1 VGELRGGAA
10 IKFERA
16 VDVPGGGVVLALPA
30 LLQNGLLAHS
40 RKFFSMPESFYR
52 LESIFLL
59 LAFMALARIRS
70 LEALRYQPPGEWGKL
85 MGLDRIPEV
94 RTLREKI
101 SALCS
106 KNGQAA
112 VWSGTLAK
120 QWMGEQS
127 SESAGVFY
135 ADGHVRVYHGKLT
148 KLPRR
153 YIAREKLC
161 QRGTTDYWIN
171 AMDGQPFFVVT
182 HPVDP
187 GMISVLREK
196 IVPRLELEAPGQPD
210 AAALESDPLS
220 SRFTLVFDREG
231 YSPTFFAEMKKKRI
245 AILSYHK
252 FPGDPWPETEF
263 RTHKVTLVHGQEV
276 EMELAERGTC
286 LSNGLWVREIRRRT
300 ANGTQSS
307 IICTDYRGDIMRMAA
322 CMFARWCQENFF
334 RYSRQHFGLDQ
345 LAEYGCEPIP
355 DTTRVVNPRWRA
367 LDAQVRHHNGKRIRE
382 LANFGALD
390 LPEDPKPADI
400 AKWEYAKAALQ
411 AAIQERDTFIEA
423 LKAQRK
429 AVGKHIEIGNL
440 PPEDRFLALSSERK
454 HFVDTIKMISYRAET
469 AMVSLA
475 REHMKREDD
484 ARSLMRQLYTSA
496 ADLEPNSEDGTLT
509 VRLHRLT
516 AQVHDAVIIHL
527 CEELT
532 ATETIFPGTELRLIF
547 QFVGSS

>member
-1 VGELRGGAA
+1 MLRGGAP

-16 VDVPGGGVVLALPA
+16 IDVPGGGVLLALPA

-70 LEALRYQPPGEWGKL
+70 IEALRYQPPGEWGKF

-101 SALCS
+101 GDLCS
-106 KNGQAA
+106 ENGQAA
-112 VWSGTLAK
+112 AWSGTLAK
-120 QWMGEQS
+120 EWMEAQP

-182 HPVDP
+182 RPVDP
-187 GMISVLREK
+187 GMISVLRDE
-196 IVPRLELEAPGQPD
+196 IVPRLEREAPGQPD
-210 AAALESDPLS
+210 AAALKADPRS

-231 YSPTFFAEMKKKRI
+231 YSPAFFAEMKKKRI

-252 FPGDPWPETEF
+252 FPGDPWPEAEF
-263 RTHKVTLVHGQEV
+263 RTHKVTLIQGQEV
-276 EMELAERGTC
+276 AMELAERGTC

-300 ANGTQSS
+300 PSGKQSS
-307 IICTDYRGDIMRMAA
+307 IICTDYQGDLVRMAA

-334 RYSRQHFGLDQ
+334 RYSRQHFGLDR
-345 LAEYGCEPIP
+345 LAEYGCEPLP
-355 DTTRVVNPRWRA
+355 DTTRVVNPRWRV
-367 LDAQVRHHNGKRIRE
+367 LDALVRHHNGKRIRE

-390 LPEDPKPADI
+390 LSEDPKPAEI
-400 AKWEYAKAALQ
+400 AKWEFAKAALQ
-411 AAIQERDTFIEA
+411 AAIEERSTIIA
-423 LKAQRK
+423 TLKAERK

-440 PPEDRFLALSSERK
+440 PPEDRFLALYSERK
-454 HFVDTIKMISYRAET
+454 HFVDTIKMIAYRAET
-469 AMVSLA
+469 AMASLA
-475 REHMKREDD
+475 CEHMKRKDD
-484 ARSLMRQLYTSA
+484 ARSLMRQLYGCA
-496 ADLEPNSEDGTLT
+496 ADLEPDSEAGTLT

-516 AQVHDAVIIHL
+516 AQGHDAVVVQI